1 MDNNNQVT
9 VSGKVISAF
18 SFSHESYG
26 EKFYSFHVAVLRKS
40 GMPDIIPIIVS
51 EHLIDITKDYSEE
64 YIQINGQ
71 FRSYNQHD
79 GDSVRLILSVF
90 AESVEFG
97 SPNDEDRNV
106 VCLDGYICKSPSY
119 RKTPLGREISDILI
133 AVNRHCGK
141 SDYIPCVSWGRN
153 AKYAS
158 TLNVGSRI
166 QIVGRI
172 QSREY
177 VKVLDGKEVT
187 RTAYEVSVMNLE
199 QME

>member
-26 EKFYSFHVAVLRKS
+26 EDFYTFHIAVARKS
-40 GMPDIIPIIVS
+40 GMMDIIPIIVS
-51 EHLIDITKDYSEE
+51 AHLIDVTKDCTEKYL
-64 YIQINGQ
+64 QINGQ

-79 GDSVRLILSVF
+79 GSSTRLILSVF
-90 AESVEFG
+90 AEIVEFI
-97 SPNDEDRNV
+97 SPDAEDLNV
-106 VCLDGYICKSPSY
+106 VCLNGYICKAPSY

-177 VKVLDGKEVT
+177 VKVLDGKEIT

-199 QME
+199 QVE

>member
-1 MDNNNQVT
+1 MDNNQVT
-9 VSGKVISAF
+9 ISGTVVSAF

-26 EKFYSFHVAVLRKS
+26 EKFYTFYVTVARKS
-40 GMPDIIPIIVS
+40 GMVDIIPIIVS
-51 EHLIDITKDYSEE
+51 AHLVDVTKDYSEE

-71 FRSYNQHD
+71 FRSYNQQN
-79 GDSVRLILSVF
+79 GDSIKVILSVF
-90 AESVEFG
+90 AEAVEFVN
-97 SPNDEDRNV
+97 PNDEDSNIV
-106 VCLDGYICKSPSY
+106 YLDGYICKAPSY

-158 TLNVGSRI
+158 TLNVGNRI

-177 VKVLDGKEVT
+177 VKVLDGQEIT
-187 RTAYEVSVMNLE
+187 RTAYEVSIGSMDCI
-199 QME
+199 